1 MVHPKPG
8 ADLGAIIMPVI
19 RGRSSEK
26 KLTDEQRG
34 LLLSRLA
41 DERQGLSTQGG
52 PVIFEIPLEQSDK
65 LDVMVV
71 WDAWQGVRS
80 EDRTRLIQ
88 EAYREQQD
96 SLALALGVTYE
107 EAIEQG
113 LLPFRVRPRTRQQ
126 VDFREEDLRSASLS
140 VGGFERPDNVI
151 ELRYPSRTVA
161 EETIRRL
168 EELLPGTEWAVS
180 YADV

>member
-19 RGRSSEK
+19 RGRSSAK

-71 WDAWQGVRS
+71 WEAWQGVRS

-113 LLPFRVRPRTRQQ
+113 LLPFRVRPRFRQQ
-126 VDFREEDLRSASLS
+126 VDFREEALRSASLS

-168 EELLPGTEWAVS
+168 EELLPGTEWSVS

>member
-1 MVHPKPG
+1 
-8 ADLGAIIMPVI
+8 MPVI

-96 SLALALGVTYE
+96 SLALALGVTCE

-113 LLPFRVRPRTRQQ
+113 LLPFRVRPRFGQQ
-126 VDFREEDLRSASLS
+126 FDFREEDLRSAFLS
-140 VGGFERPDNVI
+140 VGGFERPDFERPDNVI
-151 ELRYPSRTVA
+151 ELRYPSQTVA

-168 EELLPGTEWAVS
+168 KELLPGTEWVVS